1 MNERTLSRR
10 SLFKLG
16 GVAAIGAAGA
26 STLAACAGQPQS
38 TPSSGEGASASS
50 ETPWLNAPEPITDF
64 VETKEYDVVVVG
76 AGAAGLPAA
85 LTALEEGAS
94 VALLQK
100 ESQAISQGSAGLGI
114 DLATSDPAGVEAVV
128 SLLQKVNQYRPRRDL
143 LELWAQNSG
152 EAVQW
157 VMDKVTEGGG
167 QVISQGNGQVM
178 AYTDFDGAK
187 VNYVSAFFGP
197 KPYTNSDAM
206 LDLAKV
212 VESAGVDVFY
222 STPAE
227 QLVGD
232 EAGGITGVAAKGPD
246 GTVLFTAKKG
256 VILATGDYQNDEEMC
271 EYYLPDIK
279 NFTRKQMNKT
289 GDGHKMACWA
299 GGRIEPIGHTKML
312 HDFDAGPATMC
323 DLPFLAVDT
332 KGRRFCC
339 ETAPM
344 DVINNFLKDGDRLKD
359 GNAGWYSQV
368 FDSTYQEQCTDWPC
382 PKLYTPEELEN
393 FMPDVDGEKKGVVK
407 DLIRTYRA
415 DTLEELAEKIGAD
428 PTEFTATVKRYNELV
443 AAGHD
448 DDFGKPTQFLKP
460 IDTPPFYAMNRWL
473 RVSAITSG
481 VVVDGNLQVLDEN
494 DQPIKGLYAAGNV
507 SGGFYGGIDY
517 PMTLAGL
524 SLGRCFTQGRYLG
537 RMVANL

>member
-1 MNERTLSRR
+1 MGDKAISRR
-10 SLFKLG
+10 SLMKMGGIAALG
-16 GVAAIGAAGA
+16 LAGTSALSACAQPQAA
-26 STLAACAGQPQS
+26 STSANATAEAA
-38 TPSSGEGASASS
+38 S
-50 ETPWLNAPEPITDF
+50 ELPWLQTPEPITDF

-85 LTALEEGAS
+85 LTAFEEGAS

-100 ESQAISQGSAGLGI
+100 ESQAVSQGSAALGI

-128 SLLQKVNQYRPRRDL
+128 SLLQQVNQYRPHREL

-167 QVISQGNGQVM
+167 QVISQGNAQVM
-178 AYTDFDGAK
+178 KYTDFDGAK

-197 KPYTNSDAM
+197 KPYTNTDAM

-212 VESAGVDVFY
+212 VEAAGVEVFY

-227 QLVGD
+227 QLIGD
-232 EAGGITGVAAKGPD
+232 AENGITGVAAKGS
-246 GTVLFTAKKG
+246 GGYIQFVAKKG
-256 VILATGDYQNDEEMC
+256 VILATGDYQNDEDMC
-271 EYYLPDIK
+271 NYYLPDIK
-279 NFTRKQMNKT
+279 NFTRKQVNKT
-289 GDGHKMACWA
+289 GDGHKMGCWV

-323 DLPFLAVDT
+323 DLPFLAVDV

-344 DVINNFLKDGDRLKD
+344 DVMNNFLKEGDRLKD
-359 GNAGWYSQV
+359 GDAGWYSQI
-368 FDSTYQEQCTDWPC
+368 FDGAYQEQCADWPC
-382 PKLYTPEELEN
+382 SKLYTPEELEN
-393 FMPDVDGEKKGVVK
+393 FMPDVEGEKKGVVEGF
-407 DLIRTYRA
+407 IRTFKA

-428 PTEFTATVKRYNELV
+428 PDEFTATVKRYNELV
-443 AAGHD
+443 ASGHD
-448 DDFGKPTQFLKP
+448 DDFGKPVEYLKP
-460 IDTPPFYAMNRWL
+460 IETPPFYAMNRWL

-481 VVVDGNLQVLDEN
+481 LVVNKNLQVVNEN
-494 DQPIKGLYAAGNV
+494 DEPIKGLYAAGNV
-507 SGGFYGGIDY
+507 SGCFYGGIDY

-524 SLGRCFTQGRYLG
+524 SVGRCFTQGRYLG
-537 RMVANL
+537 RTVANL